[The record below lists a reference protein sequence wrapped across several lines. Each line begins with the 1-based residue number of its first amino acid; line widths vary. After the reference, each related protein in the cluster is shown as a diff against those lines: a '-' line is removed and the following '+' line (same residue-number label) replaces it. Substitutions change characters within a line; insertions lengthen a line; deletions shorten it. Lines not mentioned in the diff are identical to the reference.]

1 LEEHEGL
8 ADWIVR
14 MSWNVARRAPQRGA
28 HGNPPHASQRA
39 GTRQRSGAHGVRQRS
54 TPPGKERN
62 SHCLRRPETPGGC
75 RRGLD
80 SRIRP
85 PGTMPDRPVR
95 RRQEGRDLV
104 RLEGECQF
112 RRQGQTRWGSTAAA
126 AEAGPLIPVAG
137 VPVAG
142 RNEPTRGVT
151 AAPPSTHGCRRT
163 SAVVRILLT
172 FRGITQRLAES
183 PLQR

>member
-1 LEEHEGL
+1 
-8 ADWIVR
+8 
-14 MSWNVARRAPQRGA
+14 MSLGARPNVERTEIPRTQVSAQA
-28 HGNPPHASQRA
+28 HASAAARTASGSAQRL
-39 GTRQRSGAHGVRQRS
+39 QERSGARTASGDRR
-54 TPPGKERN
+54 
-62 SHCLRRPETPGGC
+62 LRGGC